1 MSEKRS
7 ICVQIFGQ
15 EYHLRSDG
23 DEAAM
28 QRAAALVD
36 EKMHLVNQRTKT
48 ADTLNIAVLAG
59 LNIANLLLAER
70 AQRASEEV
78 NPAESSVGDP
88 LDVER
93 LRSLI
98 ELVESSV
105 DWADSIPSR

>member
-15 EYHLRSDG
+15 EYNLRSDG

-28 QRAAALVD
+28 QRAAALLD

-48 ADTLNIAVLAG
+48 ADSLNIAVLAG
-59 LNIANLLLAER
+59 LNLANLLLAER
-70 AQRASEEV
+70 TQRVGEEQDACVASID
-78 NPAESSVGDP
+78 A
-88 LDVER
+88 ER

-98 ELVESSV
+98 DLVESSV
-105 DWADSIPSR
+105 DSTESIPSR

>member
-23 DEAAM
+23 DEVAL
-28 QRAAALVD
+28 QRAAALLD
-36 EKMHLVNQRTKT
+36 EKMHFVNQRTKT

-59 LNIANLLLAER
+59 LNLANLLLAER
-70 AQRASEEV
+70 VQHAGDATSEV
-78 NPAESSVGDP
+78 S
-88 LDVER
+88 LDTER

-98 ELVESSV
+98 DLVESSV
-105 DWADSIPSR
+105 DPTEPPSR